1 MSPWGQGDDQLSA
14 GGRTQNRDVGS
25 VTRLV
30 STGGLHGQYNSCL
43 PTAPSPGT
51 DCPWLWTRPGDPRL
65 QTGLGVSAEPRFY
78 RQPRPLL
85 TALPQECV
93 TWVGDCVIQETFC
106 VFFGACS
113 GNVARTAAHT
123 AFHILG
129 WLPESWAARG
139 QPRPPSREDWP
150 PGGHPPTS
158 LENRW
163 EYPGAG
169 IWIGRRKGRVLG
181 TEFSHPGPGPC
192 WPNTAFESGIQTWR
206 PDPFL
211 ATTT

>member
-30 STGGLHGQYNSCL
+30 STGGLHRQYDSCL

-93 TWVGDCVIQETFC
+93 TWVGDCVIQETFR

-150 PGGHPPTS
+150 LGGHPPHLS
-158 LENRW
+158 GEQVGISWGWHLDRKE
-163 EYPGAG
+163 EGEGAG
-169 IWIGRRKGRVLG
+169 DGGL
-181 TEFSHPGPGPC
+181 PP
-192 WPNTAFESGIQTWR
+192 R
-206 PDPFL
+206 PRALL
-211 ATTT
+211 AKHCL